1 MVTSKHCPHVLMSII
16 GISGNKESLH
26 DQQHATGAQQLEGED
41 NNITKESQYG
51 YKQALFACIN
61 VHCIGISG
69 NKESL
74 HDQHHVTGTQQFERE
89 DNNTEESQES
99 LHDQHHVTGTQ
110 QLEGEDNNITKESQY
125 GYKQTL
131 PACINVHYRY

>member
-1 MVTSKHCPHVLMSII
+1 MSII

-26 DQQHATGAQQLEGED
+26 DQQHATEIQQLEG
-41 NNITKESQYG
+41 
-51 YKQALFACIN
+51 
-61 VHCIGISG
+61 
-69 NKESL
+69 
-74 HDQHHVTGTQQFERE
+74 E

-125 GYKQTL
+125 GYKQAL
-131 PACINVHYRY
+131 FACINVHYRY